1 MFLYKKRCGLIIT
14 GLVFS
19 HCLFAEDTKVLKPS
33 MKTLDRDWEYFESIP
48 CKDIDKAVY
57 HSPSEER
64 LLAKRKGQCMD
75 QYKAFYTRPT
85 AR

>member
-1 MFLYKKRCGLIIT
+1 MFLDKKLFCLIIT
-14 GLVFS
+14 GLAFS
-19 HCLFAEDTKVLKPS
+19 HCLFAEDTKALHPT
-33 MKTLDRDWEYFESIP
+33 MKTVDRDWEYFESIP

-75 QYKAFYTRPT
+75 QHKAFYTRPT
-85 AR
+85 AK